1 MSMLFSDLKVGDS
14 AVISALDPATVDAK
28 QNLRLMVL
36 GLTPGTYFHVTRV
49 APLGDP
55 IEIRLRGFNLS
66 LRTAEA
72 KGIQVE
78 KV

>member
-14 AVISALDPATVDAK
+14 AVISDLDSATVDAK

-36 GLTPGTYFHVTRV
+36 GLTPGTQFHVTRV

-66 LRTAEA
+66 LRTEEA